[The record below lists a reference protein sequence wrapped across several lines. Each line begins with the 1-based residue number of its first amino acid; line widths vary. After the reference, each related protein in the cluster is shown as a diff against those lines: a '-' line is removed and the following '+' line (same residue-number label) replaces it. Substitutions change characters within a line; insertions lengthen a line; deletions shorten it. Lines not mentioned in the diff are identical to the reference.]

1 MAVMVLV
8 SVAEMEARGE
18 GGGAVAPAQAG
29 AATAGVLKPVMAMEC
44 ATVATNVTA
53 VANV

>member
-8 SVAEMEARGE
+8 SVAEMEAVRV
-18 GGGAVAPAQAG
+18 AVLAPAQAG